1 MADTAT
7 IERAR
12 FIFRVG
18 RMLQHHIFT
27 TFSRIETEHHGCMP
41 LDLSVAQFKLL
52 MTVRHNGEMTLTELA
67 DQLDVSPP
75 SVSVMVDR
83 LVERKLL
90 IRERSQQDRRKVVI
104 EVSPAEKKHLDF
116 AEQQVLASFVELLEE
131 VGPEIAEKWGEVLAR
146 VEQVLQKRQRDEA
159 EASGRKQ
166 Q

>member
-1 MADTAT
+1 MADRET

-18 RMLQHHIFT
+18 RMLQQHIFT

-52 MTVRHNGEMTLTELA
+52 MTVRHHGEMTLKELA
-67 DQLDVSPP
+67 DKLDVSSP

-104 EVSPAEKKHLDF
+104 EVSPTEKKHLDY

-131 VGPEIAEKWGEVLAR
+131 VGPETAQKWGEVLAR
-146 VEQVLQKRQRDEA
+146 VEQVLEKRQKEQA
-159 EASGRKQ
+159 ASSGRSLQ
-166 Q
+166 